1 MKQMES
7 IAYQSVM
14 AIKDQHLLV
23 AVAACVELA
32 DELGPRPTWPALD
45 SRRARKRIPGLWLP
59 NFKPFVTHGIL
70 IRVGGSRGGQRAY
83 YRLVD
88 LEGTRRALIEL
99 GVPFR
104 ARTAAAAS

>member
-32 DELGPRPTWPALD
+32 DELGRTTTW
-45 SRRARKRIPGLWLP
+45 
-59 NFKPFVTHGIL
+59 
-70 IRVGGSRGGQRAY
+70 
-83 YRLVD
+83 
-88 LEGTRRALIEL
+88 RALGFSTVTEQGYL
-99 GVPFR
+99 AFGC
-104 ARTAAAAS
+104 RTSSRS